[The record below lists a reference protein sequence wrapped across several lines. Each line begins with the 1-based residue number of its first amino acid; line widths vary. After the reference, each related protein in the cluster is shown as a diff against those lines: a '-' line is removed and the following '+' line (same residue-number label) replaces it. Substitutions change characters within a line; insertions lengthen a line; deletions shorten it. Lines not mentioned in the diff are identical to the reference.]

1 MRGLFHVQWQ
11 TEKEQNMAVAQPVP
25 AKQLADELEQIG
37 IKWVISV
44 PDTHQR
50 SLIAEL
56 EDRDSIR
63 VLTCS
68 TEDEGV
74 TIAAGLYLGGQNA
87 VLMIQH
93 AGLFACVNN
102 LRGVALDGR
111 ISVFMMIGLLS
122 REPELAPR
130 ESKSSMVRL
139 AEDQLGVLGIPYRLV
154 EGPEDVGN
162 LAEMFELSRS
172 RSGPAAVL
180 IGHETS

>member
-1 MRGLFHVQWQ
+1 
-11 TEKEQNMAVAQPVP
+11 MAVAESISASV
-25 AKQLADELEQIG
+25 LADELERLG
-37 IKWVISV
+37 IAWVISV

-56 EDRDSIR
+56 EPRDGIR

-74 TIAAGLYLGGQNA
+74 TVSAGLYLGGQNS

-102 LRGVALDGR
+102 LRGGGLDGK
-111 ISVFMMIGLLS
+111 IPLFMMIGLLS

-139 AEDQLGVLGIPYRLV
+139 AEDQLDLLGIPHSLID
-154 EGPEDVGN
+154 GPSD
-162 LAEMFELSRS
+162 LTSLSTTFALSRA
-172 RSGPAAVL
+172 RLGPAAVL
-180 IGHETS
+180 IGGETG

>member
-1 MRGLFHVQWQ
+1 M
-11 TEKEQNMAVAQPVP
+11 TVAESISAPV
-25 AKQLADELEQIG
+25 LADELGRLG
-37 IKWVISV
+37 IEWVVSV

-56 EDRDSIR
+56 ERRDTIR

-74 TIAAGLYLGGQNA
+74 TISAGLHLGGRRS

-102 LRGVALDGR
+102 LRGVGLDGK
-111 ISVFMMIGLLS
+111 IPIFMMIGLLS

-139 AEDQLGVLGIPYRLV
+139 AEDQLDLLGIPHALID
-154 EGPEDVGN
+154 GPGD
-162 LAEMFELSRS
+162 LASMAEMFDLSRA
-172 RSGPAAVL
+172 RLGPAAVL
-180 IGHETS
+180 IGRETS

>member
-1 MRGLFHVQWQ
+1 MGAA
-11 TEKEQNMAVAQPVP
+11 ESVP
-25 AKQLADELEQIG
+25 AAMLADELERIG
-37 IKWVISV
+37 IGWVVSV

-56 EDRDSIR
+56 DRRDGIR

-74 TIAAGLYLGGQNA
+74 TISAGLYLGGQSS

-102 LRGVALDGR
+102 LRGVGLDGK
-111 ISVFMMIGLLS
+111 IPIFMMIGLLG

-130 ESKSSMVRL
+130 DSNSSMVRL
-139 AEDQLGVLGIPYRLV
+139 AQGQLELLGIPH
-154 EGPEDVGN
+154 N
-162 LAEMFELSRS
+162 LIDSPTELPYLSAAFDLSRA
-172 RSGPAAVL
+172 RLGPAAVL
-180 IGHETS
+180 IGRETG

>member
-1 MRGLFHVQWQ
+1 M
-11 TEKEQNMAVAQPVP
+11 VAAESVS
-25 AKQLADELEQIG
+25 AIVLADELERIG
-37 IKWVISV
+37 INWVVSI

-56 EDRDSIR
+56 EGRDTIR

-74 TIAAGLYLGGQNA
+74 AITAGLYIGGQNA

-93 AGLFACVNN
+93 AGLFASVNS
-102 LRGVALDGR
+102 LRGVGLDGK
-111 ISVFMMIGLLS
+111 IPIFLMIGLLS

-139 AEDQLGVLGIPYRLV
+139 AEDQLDLLGIPYALI
-154 EGPEDVGN
+154 EGPSDIHEIG
-162 LAEMFELSRS
+162 AAFELSRS

-180 IGHETS
+180 IGRETS

>member
-1 MRGLFHVQWQ
+1 MS
-11 TEKEQNMAVAQPVP
+11 VAESITAPV
-25 AKQLADELEQIG
+25 LADELRRMGVEWI
-37 IKWVISV
+37 VSV

-56 EDRDSIR
+56 EQRDGIR

-74 TIAAGLYLGGQNA
+74 TISAGLYLGGMHS

-102 LRGVALDGR
+102 LRGVALDGK
-111 ISVFMMIGLLS
+111 IPMLLMIGLLS

-139 AEDQLGVLGIPYRLV
+139 AEDQLDLLGIPYKLID
-154 EGPEDVGN
+154 GPSD
-162 LAEMFELSRS
+162 LPYLQQMFDLSRA
-172 RSGPAAVL
+172 RLGPAAVL
-180 IGHETS
+180 IGRETS